1 MIIFNKLGNY
11 LKANNMKY
19 IDLHKKLGL
28 SPSVVAKFQKNR
40 SVTTETIDK
49 VCAFLNVQPG
59 DIMEW
64 VADESILEKK
74 NERQKAELRSQIEA
88 LQKQLDNL

>member
-1 MIIFNKLGNY
+1 MIVFNKLGDY

-19 IDLHKKLGL
+19 VDLQKRLGL
-28 SPSVVAKFQKNR
+28 SPTIVAKFQKNR

-49 VCAFLNVQPG
+49 VCAFLKVQPG

-64 VADESILEKK
+64 VEDENALKKKEIEK
-74 NERQKAELRSQIEA
+74 QIEA

>member
-1 MIIFNKLGNY
+1 MIVFNKLGDY

-19 IDLHKKLGL
+19 VNLQKDLGL
-28 SPSVVAKFQKNR
+28 SPTIVAKFQKNR

-49 VCAFLNVQPG
+49 VCAFLKVQPG

-64 VADESILEKK
+64 VEDENALKKKEIEK
-74 NERQKAELRSQIEA
+74 QIET

>member
-1 MIIFNKLGNY
+1 MIVFNKLGDY

-19 IDLHKKLGL
+19 VDLQKRLGL
-28 SPSVVAKFQKNR
+28 SPTIVAKFQKNR

-49 VCAFLNVQPG
+49 VCAFLKVQPG

-64 VADESILEKK
+64 VEDENALKK
-74 NERQKAELRSQIEA
+74 KEIERQIEA
-88 LQKQLDNL
+88 LQKQLNNL